1 MIMHFKRQWSVYL
14 WYLIIF
20 IGLIITILP
29 FWWGVA
35 ASFKSNSEIFRD
47 LAPINIRAFSWF
59 SLESYFAI
67 FENDFGRSMLNTF
80 LFHNL
85 CCWWLLINSW
95 PVCIR
100 QFRFKGDN
108 IIFGLFFYLLQYQ
121 LMQLQF
127 LCLK

>member
-47 LAPINIRAFSWF
+47 LAPISYKAFLPGF
-59 SLESYFAI
+59 SLDSYIAI
-67 FENDFGRSMLNTF
+67 FENELFIRNHSGKLNSSNMLKIIPGLNESYDVTADIHSESVNSLSLFMNLVSSTVNGLVLF
-80 LFHNL
+80 LF
-85 CCWWLLINSW
+85 
-95 PVCIR
+95 
-100 QFRFKGDN
+100 
-108 IIFGLFFYLLQYQ
+108 
-121 LMQLQF
+121 
-127 LCLK
+127 